1 MITSNENV
9 LLLDGDIA
17 VKPRFERILAVVSP
31 TRGKQAALERAIG
44 LGRSCQ
50 CPVEAFV
57 CIYDPYIAGERFA
70 DSDGLAKAREALKA
84 STGEWLQTRLME
96 IDTEGVE
103 LSTQVGWGSP
113 LCEAVL
119 GRAAEIG
126 ADLIVKDT
134 HHHPHLERALFSNT
148 DWNLLR
154 GFEDALWLVKP
165 PNWPQHPVIMACVD
179 PVQEHERPHGLDL
192 KILDVAGL
200 IKDIFSGDLHVV
212 HAYPS
217 ISNSVLA
224 ISAIPGAAGFP
235 LEVSEEVIVEEH
247 KEALDELILGHAAPG
262 TDVHFVAGTPRDVL
276 LEHSKITRA
285 NVVVMGVVARGM
297 LKRLMLGSTAEQVL
311 DQIPCDVLAVRAA
324 EDA

>member
-1 MITSNENV
+1 
-9 LLLDGDIA
+9 

-31 TRGKQAALERAIG
+31 TREKQAALERAIG
-44 LGRSCQ
+44 LGRSYQ

-70 DSDGLAKAREALKA
+70 DSDGLAKARETLKA
-84 STGEWLQTRLME
+84 STGEWLKARLTE
-96 IDTEGVE
+96 IDTRGVE
-103 LSTQVGWGSP
+103 LSTHVGWGSP
-113 LCEAVL
+113 LCETVL
-119 GRAAEIG
+119 ARAAKID

-134 HHHPHLERALFSNT
+134 HHHPRLERALFSNT

-154 GFEDALWLVKP
+154 GFEHALWLVKTGD
-165 PNWPQHPVIMACVD
+165 WPEHPVIMACVD

-192 KILDVAGL
+192 RILDVAGSVKEVL
-200 IKDIFSGDLHVV
+200 SGDLHVV

-235 LEVSEEVIVEEH
+235 LDVSEESIVEEH
-247 KEALDELILGHAAPG
+247 QEALNKLIAGHAAPG
-262 TDVHFVAGTPRDVL
+262 TEVHFVAGSPRDVV

-285 NVVVMGVVARGM
+285 NVVVMGVVARGA

-311 DQIPCDVLAVRAA
+311 DKLPCDVLAVRAA
-324 EDA
+324 EDV